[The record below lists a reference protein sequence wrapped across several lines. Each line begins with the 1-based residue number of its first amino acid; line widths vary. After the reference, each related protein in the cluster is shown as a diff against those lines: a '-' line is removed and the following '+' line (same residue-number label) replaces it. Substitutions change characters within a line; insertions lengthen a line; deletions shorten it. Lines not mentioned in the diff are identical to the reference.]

1 MQDVS
6 EPESIHTRRFLVLY
20 LLFLLSFTLAIGV
33 AFSVGEQ
40 TAKEGLII
48 LFREGEIILFREG
61 GIKQSR

>member
-6 EPESIHTRRFLVLY
+6 EPESIHTRRSLVLY
-20 LLFLLSFTLAIGV
+20 VLFLLSFTLAIGV

-40 TAKEGLII
+40 TAMRGS
-48 LFREGEIILFREG
+48 EGEIILFREG